1 MYQKSNSI
9 LKKNISLI
17 ILIISGILLRLHDYN
32 SEDLWFD
39 ELLSFWVSDP
49 NISFFE
55 TFNRNSDVNAGGIVF
70 AYILKLFF
78 SIFGYNADIARIS
91 TILFGVISL
100 LCLVILTNKL
110 KIKNILIL
118 LIFLFGFNSYLIS
131 YDHELRLYSSIVF
144 LSILNFIFFEN
155 LVKKKKK
162 FRFFTDFDC

>member
-1 MYQKSNSI
+1 M
-9 LKKNISLI
+9 
-17 ILIISGILLRLHDYN
+17 GI
-32 SEDLWFD
+32 
-39 ELLSFWVSDP
+39 
-49 NISFFE
+49 
-55 TFNRNSDVNAGGIVF
+55 
-70 AYILKLFF
+70 F

-131 YDHELRLYSSIVF
+131 YDHELRFYSSIVF

-155 LVKKKKK
+155 LVKKKEI
-162 FRFFTDFDC
+162 